1 MKHFKYIFLFSAI
14 GMILL
19 GSCVKEKNFP
29 PEPKI
34 EFVSYT
40 TYGTDSADCI
50 ISFSDGDGDI
60 GILEGD
66 TASEDDYQLKYLY
79 KGTDG
84 QFYPFDMI
92 DSTAAFDTLF
102 YSYRVP
108 DITPKGQYKTLEGQ
122 IKAKL
127 RSSPVYFPGHTV
139 VKFEIRLRDRAGH
152 LSNMVATNEIV
163 VP

>member
-1 MKHFKYIFLFSAI
+1 MRHFKYILLFSVA
-14 GMILL
+14 GILAL
-19 GSCVKEKNFP
+19 SSCVKEKNFP

-34 EFVSYT
+34 EFISYVSYAN
-40 TYGTDSADCI
+40 DSADCT
-50 ISFSDGDGDI
+50 ISFHDGDGDI

-66 TASEDDYQLKYLY
+66 TASKDDFQLKYLY

-92 DSTAAFDTLF
+92 DSTAAMDTLF

-108 DITPKGQYKTLEGQ
+108 DITPKGQYKSLEGQ

-127 RSSPVYFPGHTV
+127 RSSPLYFPGHHV
-139 VKFEIRLRDRAGH
+139 VKFEIRLRDRAGN
-152 LSNMVATNEIV
+152 LSNIVTTNEIT

>member
-1 MKHFKYIFLFSAI
+1 MKHFKYILLFSFT
-14 GMILL
+14 GTVLL
-19 GSCVKEKNFP
+19 SCVKEKNFP

-34 EFVSYT
+34 EFVSYK
-40 TYGTDSADCI
+40 TYGVDSADCT
-50 ISFSDGDGDI
+50 ISFRDGDGDI

-66 TASEDDYQLKYLY
+66 TSSKDDYQLKYLY
-79 KGTDG
+79 QGTDG
-84 QFYPFDMI
+84 QFHPFDMI
-92 DSTAAFDTLF
+92 DSTTAMDTLF

-108 DITPKGQYKTLEGQ
+108 DITPDGQYKSLEGQ

-127 RSSPVYFPGHTV
+127 RSSPVYFPGHHV

-152 LSNMVATNEIV
+152 LSNIVTTNEIV